1 MSDLKKN
8 LAYNILYQI
17 LLIILPLVLSP
28 YISRVLGAGGIGI
41 YSYTYSV
48 AGMAAL
54 FGMLGVNHYGN
65 RSIAAVRDDRE
76 KRSVEFWN
84 IWFWQ
89 LTLTAAAVLGYICYL
104 LFFCSPG
111 LRMVSAIQI
120 LTVVNSMADIN
131 WLFFG
136 LEEFR
141 LTVTR
146 NVVVKGFSVL
156 SVFAFVKNRQDLWI
170 YVFIMAG
177 SVLLGNLVLWTQVRK
192 YIDFKRPQWDRAKGH
207 LTKLLILFVPVI
219 AVSVYQRMDK
229 VMLGSLSVME
239 QSGYYE
245 NVEKIINIPK
255 GVITALGTVM
265 LPRMSYLISRDET
278 ALMNQ
283 YISRSMEFVMS
294 SSSAMAFGIAAV
306 ANDFAPFF
314 FGSGFAGIGPLIQV
328 MSCTIVMV
336 ACANVVR
343 TQYLIPRCRDKVY
356 LQSVWIGAGVNLLV
370 NLCLIPSY
378 GALGAVAGTAA
389 AEGCVMLYQMACVK
403 KELDFMAYMRTGSGY
418 ILCGLIMY
426 IAVRA
431 AAGGLRPHMGGA
443 PLIVCEILTGA
454 AVYMIFAVPWAV
466 YIHREGFRQYWESFK
481 EKQK

>member
-8 LAYNILYQI
+8 LSYKILYQI
-17 LLIILPLVLSP
+17 LLILLPLVLSP
-28 YISRVLGAGGIGI
+28 YVSRVLGAEGIGV
-41 YSYTYSV
+41 YSYTYSI

-54 FGMLGVNHYGN
+54 FGMLGVNHHGN

-76 KRSVEFWN
+76 ERSREFCN

-89 LTLTAAAVLGYICYL
+89 IVLTAAAALGYSCYL
-104 LFFCSPG
+104 LFVCSPG
-111 LRMVSAIQI
+111 LRMISAIQI
-120 LTVVNSMADIN
+120 LTVFNSAADIN

-146 NVVVKGFSVL
+146 NVVIKGLTVL
-156 SVFAFVKNRQDLWI
+156 SVFVFVKGRQDLWI
-170 YVFIMAG
+170 YVCIMAG
-177 SVLLGNLVLWTQVRK
+177 GVLLGNLALWTQAGK
-192 YIDFKRPQWDRAKGH
+192 YVDFKRPQWARAKRH
-207 LTKLLILFVPVI
+207 LIKLVILFVPVI

-265 LPRMSYLISRDET
+265 LPRMSYLISKDET
-278 ALMNQ
+278 ALMRR
-283 YISRSMEFVMS
+283 YISRSMEFVMF

-314 FGSGFAGIGPLIQV
+314 FGSGFAGTGPLIQL

-343 TQYLIPRCRDKVY
+343 TQYLIPRRRDRVY

-370 NLCLIPSY
+370 NLCLIPY
-378 GALGAVAGTAA
+378 QGALGAVIGTVA
-389 AEGCVMLYQMACVK
+389 AEGCVMLYQMVCVK
-403 KELDFMAYMRTGSGY
+403 KELDFTVYLRTGSCY

-431 AAGGLRPHMGGA
+431 AAGGLRPRMGSA
-443 PLIVCEILTGA
+443 VLIVCEILTGA
-454 AVYMIFAVPWAV
+454 AVYMVFAVPCAV
-466 YIHREGFRQYWESFK
+466 YIHRDGFRRYWESFK
-481 EKQK
+481 EKRR

>member
-8 LAYNILYQI
+8 LAYNMLYQI
-17 LLIILPLVLSP
+17 LLFILPLVLSP
-28 YISRVLGAGGIGI
+28 YVSRVLGAQGVGV
-41 YSYTYSV
+41 YSYTYSI

-76 KRSVEFWN
+76 KRSREFWN

-89 LTLTAAAVLGYICYL
+89 IVLTMAAMAGYACYL
-104 LFFCSPG
+104 RFFCSPG
-111 LRMVSAIQI
+111 LRRVSAIQI
-120 LTVVNSMADIN
+120 LTVLNSMADIN
-131 WLFFG
+131 WMFFG
-136 LEEFR
+136 LEEFK

-146 NVVVKGFSVL
+146 NVVIKGLAVL
-156 SVFAFVKNRQDLWI
+156 SVFAFVKEQQDLWI
-170 YVFIMAG
+170 YVLIMAC
-177 SVLLGNLVLWTQVRK
+177 SVLLGNLVLWTQVGK
-192 YIDFKRPQWDRAKGH
+192 YMDFRRPEWTRAKKH
-207 LTKLLILFVPVI
+207 IPKLAVLFVPVV

-265 LPRMSYLISRDET
+265 LPRMSYLISREET
-278 ALMNQ
+278 GLIEQ
-283 YISRSMEFVMS
+283 YTARSMEFVMF

-314 FGSGFAGIGPLIQV
+314 FGSSFAGTGPLIQL
-328 MSCTIVMV
+328 MSCTIIMV

-356 LQSVWIGAGVNLLV
+356 LQSVWLGAAVNLLV
-370 NLCLIPSY
+370 NLCLIPSR
-378 GALGAVAGTAA
+378 GALGAVAGTVA
-389 AEGCVMLYQMACVK
+389 AEGCVMLYQMYCVK
-403 KELDFMAYMRTGSGY
+403 RELDFFVYLRSGSCYMF
-418 ILCGLIMY
+418 CGLVMY
-426 IAVRA
+426 AVVRA
-431 AAGGLRPHMGGA
+431 IAEGLRPHMGGA
-443 PLIVCEILTGA
+443 LLIGCEILTGA
-454 AVYMIFAVPWAV
+454 AVYMVLAAPCAV
-466 YIHREGFRQYWESFK
+466 YLHRVGFK
-481 EKQK
+481 EYWNAWKGKRK